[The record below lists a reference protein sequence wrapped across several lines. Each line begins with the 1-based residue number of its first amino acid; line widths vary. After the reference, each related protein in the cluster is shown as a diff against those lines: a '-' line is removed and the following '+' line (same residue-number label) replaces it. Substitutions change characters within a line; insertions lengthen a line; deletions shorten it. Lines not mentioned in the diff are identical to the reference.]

1 MSYAWPIRPALI
13 SAFSRMLQPG
23 LFVLPPSPSQ
33 SIPPGIS
40 FAGIHSYFW
49 VKRGTVE
56 VVCLTQEKNTRLQ
69 PGLKLGLLN
78 AEFNALLV
86 KVWSSVLGIK
96 LFKING
102 RVHYTKLFHSLTYR
116 ILLLTGCISSVF
128 KQQIDSVVPA

>member
-1 MSYAWPIRPALI
+1 M
-13 SAFSRMLQPG
+13 
-23 LFVLPPSPSQ
+23 
-33 SIPPGIS
+33 
-40 FAGIHSYFW
+40 
-49 VKRGTVE
+49 E

-102 RVHYTKLFHSLTYR
+102 RVRYTKLFHLLTYR